1 MISARMGGG
10 HDGVGKVMRNH
21 LLDLGVECEMKDFL
35 DAAPRMGKFLERA
48 FKLEVERAPWAYK
61 TEYWLWHRF
70 PLMTHIVRRLF
81 RLLFQRGV
89 AGWIAEFK
97 PDMIISVHPFPAQ
110 LLGQMRKRGN
120 RTLGLTPLATF
131 LTDFSV
137 HPLWVHPSIDLHL
150 CVSKTAEEHA
160 RSQCSPKAS
169 IRTVGPFVDEKFF
182 RPVNQVI
189 AREQLSLP
197 IDRTI
202 VLIVSGSWGVGDVDS
217 TFRALAKEQDL
228 FPVLLCGQN
237 RQLKQRLA
245 SVKGGV
251 AVGWTTDVDLY
262 MAASD
267 IVVQNAGGL
276 SALEAMA
283 SGRPVLTY
291 KPIAGHGV
299 ENSRAMVAAGVT
311 RLVEEESELA
321 TAVRTA
327 LADPESLMAAAAQ
340 QFQPHPEQAI
350 LELLHRA
357 RPKRRFVSDSPAAR
371 GTKVLLRLGSAFIA
385 ANLVS
390 GIIGYRGLNLARAAS
405 DSHYIYLTLLAPGAA
420 GSSNRLD
427 RLLLQNNVA
436 LVTTGSIARSDPQG
450 LLHAYRNGVEII
462 NGGTGHSSDFNFI
475 LPNNDLSGGRSTI
488 DSVLGTKVNIYLPQN
503 TINAVDLAWA
513 GIHHQTVVPARIV
526 SIAHLPSLSVHPGA
540 IIEIRSSL
548 PAAADVTA
556 IEAELNRLAVRGFTV
571 APLSTLSNGGVPA

>member
-1 MISARMGGG
+1 MGGG

-21 LLDLGVECEMKDFL
+21 LLELGVDCEMKDFL

-48 FKLEVERAPWAYK
+48 FRLEVKRAPWAYK
-61 TEYWLWHRF
+61 LEYWLWNRF
-70 PLMTHIVRRLF
+70 PLMTHIMRRLF
-81 RLLFQRGV
+81 RLLFQRGM
-89 AGWIAEFK
+89 AGWIGDFR

-120 RTLGLTPLATF
+120 RTLGSTPLATF

-137 HPLWVHPSIDLHL
+137 HPLWVHPSVDLHL

-160 RSQCSPKAS
+160 RSQCGPKAP
-169 IRTVGPFVDEKFF
+169 ITTVGPFVDEKFF
-182 RPVNQVI
+182 FPANQAI
-189 AREQLSLP
+189 ARERLGLP
-197 IDRTI
+197 IGRTI
-202 VLIVSGSWGVGDVDS
+202 VLIVSGSWGVGDVES
-217 TFRALAKEQDL
+217 TFRALAKEPDL
-228 FPVLLCGQN
+228 LPVLLCGQN
-237 RQLKQRLA
+237 QQLKQRLA

-299 ENSRAMVAAGVT
+299 ENSHAMVAAGVT
-311 RLVEEESELA
+311 QLVESEEELA
-321 TAVRTA
+321 RAVRDT
-327 LADPESLMAAAAQ
+327 LANPEPLMAAAAS
-340 QFQPHPEQAI
+340 QFTPHPEQAI
-350 LELLHRA
+350 LELLHAA
-357 RPKRRFVSDSPAAR
+357 RPKRRFVTDNPAMR
-371 GTKVLLRLGSAFIA
+371 GTKVLLRLGSAFVA

-390 GIIGYRGLNLARAAS
+390 GLIGYRGLNLAKAS
-405 DSHYIYLTLLAPGAA
+405 ADSHYIYLALLAPGPASA
-420 GSSNRLD
+420 SNLLD
-427 RLLLQNNVA
+427 NLLLQNNIA
-436 LVTTGSIARSDPQG
+436 LVTTGNIASSDPAA
-450 LLHAYRNGVEII
+450 LLHAYQNGVEIV
-462 NGGTGHSSDFNFI
+462 NGGTGHSSDFNFL

-488 DSVLGTKVNIYLPQN
+488 DSILGTKVNIYIPQN

-513 GIHHQTVVPARIV
+513 GIHHQTVAPAHIV
-526 SIAHLPSLSVHPGA
+526 SVARLPELVVRPGA

-548 PAAADVTA
+548 RAQENIIA
-556 IEAELNRLAVRGFTV
+556 IRAELNRLAARGFTV